1 MLSFGDIFCFS
12 LTGRWGRHNKVSGL
26 RVIGCEC
33 QGDGPDL
40 HGVVPWIQLLEFVA
54 AYLLVLQMRYTQGIR
69 FHLIWTLK

>member
-26 RVIGCEC
+26 RVVGCEG

-40 HGVVPWIQLLEFVA
+40 YRVVPWIQLLEFVA
-54 AYLLVLQMRYTQGIR
+54 TYLLVLQMRYTQGIR

>member
-26 RVIGCEC
+26 RVVGCEG

-40 HGVVPWIQLLEFVA
+40 YGVVPWIQLLEFVA
-54 AYLLVLQMRYTQGIR
+54 TYLLVLQMRYTKGIR